1 MKNIVRRL
9 KKDPVVIALILLVL
23 AGTSVTFAYVINNI
37 SISNRFKMMTYDIQ
51 IDENFENKF
60 GTKEVTFIN
69 KEKDSNTKVA
79 LRVRY
84 NEIWS
89 SENANGVLNVL
100 SNKINN
106 INVVDKNWTDAFLN
120 DFVYDDGWYYY
131 KKVLNSG
138 DNVTIL
144 NSINKNSI
152 LQTHPEYD
160 DYNYELTFSFEGIQA
175 TKRAIKDTWDKNITI
190 EGDNI
195 TWGN

>member
-152 LQTHPEYD
+152 LQTHPEYE
-160 DYNYELTFSFEGIQA
+160 DYNYRG
-175 TKRAIKDTWDKNITI
+175 
-190 EGDNI
+190 G
-195 TWGN
+195 